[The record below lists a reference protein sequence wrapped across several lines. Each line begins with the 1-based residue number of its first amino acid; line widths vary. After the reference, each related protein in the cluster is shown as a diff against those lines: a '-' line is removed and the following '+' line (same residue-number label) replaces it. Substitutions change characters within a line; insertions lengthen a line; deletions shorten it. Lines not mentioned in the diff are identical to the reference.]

1 MIISS
6 HYLSVWFRSDVV
18 RRNQMQCTPRVMTDW
33 NESRVR
39 WKWSVSF
46 SCYVIVLEVS
56 SQWRYLY
63 HGFSENTL
71 SIGFWLFEVID
82 MKRFGI
88 FNYAIKWELQNKGFA
103 FGVAEKVWEFD
114 HTFIGIYQSMG
125 DETAKNETKRW
136 NEDAWGEFDQK
147 NLKFAHHLAI
157 LFVCWF
163 FRCNWVSC
171 WDSCLSYLHQKK
183 ITSRIPPLCDVRW
196 SDVERSLTY
205 VEGQFPRVSP
215 RSCAQLIRAHFLQI
229 NLSCISL
236 FVIKAFLDQFIELN
250 RLIAICQNFNF

>member
-88 FNYAIKWELQNKGFA
+88 FNYPIKWELQKKGFA

-114 HTFIGIYQSMG
+114 HTFTGIYQSMG

-147 NLKFAHHLAI
+147 NLKCAHHLAI
-157 LFVCWF
+157 LLVCWF

-171 WDSCLSYLHQKK
+171 WDSCLSYLHQNMLEKNHQSNSTTLRCQMVRCGK
-183 ITSRIPPLCDVRW
+183 ILNVRGRAVPSRESSLMCTAYQSAFFYKLTSPV
-196 SDVERSLTY
+196 Y
-205 VEGQFPRVSP
+205 
-215 RSCAQLIRAHFLQI
+215 HYFL
-229 NLSCISL
+229 SKR
-236 FVIKAFLDQFIELN
+236 F
-250 RLIAICQNFNF
+250 